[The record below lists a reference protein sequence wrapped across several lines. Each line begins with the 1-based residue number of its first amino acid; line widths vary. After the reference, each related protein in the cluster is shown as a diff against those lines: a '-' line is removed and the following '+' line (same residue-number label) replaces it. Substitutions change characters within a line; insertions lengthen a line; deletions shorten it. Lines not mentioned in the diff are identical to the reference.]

1 MNKNEGISYVGFV
14 TLLVFALLVSACA
27 PVKTYLPRPT
37 TQSPASVTNSA
48 AIPGTGNTL
57 QVVANDQTYD
67 GTNVVVAKVI
77 SQGPGWMAIHAQ
89 QAGHIGPVIG
99 YTHLNDGENDDVI
112 VKIDP
117 KQATPVLYAML
128 HIDAGKIGVYEFPGP
143 DVPAMQNGA
152 MVSPAFKATVGSTGP
167 TPSVTIRDQSVASGK
182 VFVDDV
188 VSKGPGWIAIHIQN
202 KDGTPGDEIGYAAV
216 KDGDNKGIFVTIDAS
231 KATPVLIAMLH
242 IDAGEIGMY
251 EYPGPDG
258 PVLVNGQMVGP
269 TFKSGPDMAQ
279 INATPQAATMAMGAT
294 NTPAAATTAAPLAPS
309 PTAGAGMAM
318 PTQPSN
324 GPQPMVKVS
333 DQQVQN
339 GMVKVD
345 EVVSNGPGWIVIYTM
360 NNNQVGT
367 PIGHAQVQNGDTKN
381 VMVQI
386 DASKATDTLY
396 AQLHVDAGKTGVYEY
411 PGPDAP
417 LMIGVQMIA
426 GQFKNLSAMAN
437 MPMPTQS
444 PSTPGITVQD
454 TPIHNGAIVIPQV
467 VAVGDTW
474 LVIHPRNPD
483 GSMGDYIGYALVH
496 DGVTK
501 NVVVRLDLTRTTR
514 VLFAMLH
521 ADVAKRA
528 TPNFPGADV
537 PVMVNGSII
546 LPSFHVVG
554 PLTGDVSL
562 KVGKDSNGSPLLAD
576 GLGMTLYMNLNDT
589 PGVSNCTGNCLT
601 NFKPLA
607 ASGAINMQD
616 GASISKV
623 GVIVRSDG
631 IRQVTYSGSP
641 LYYFNGDQN
650 PGDTKGQGVDGVWFL
665 ITP

>member
-1 MNKNEGISYVGFV
+1 MNKKEGISYIGFV
-14 TLLVFALLVSACA
+14 MLLVFALLVSACA
-27 PVKTYLPRPT
+27 QVKTYLPQAA
-37 TQSPASVTNSA
+37 TQAPSTASTP
-48 AIPGTGNTL
+48 AIPQTGSL

-67 GTNVVVAKVI
+67 GTNVVIAKVI
-77 SQGPGWMAIHAQ
+77 SKGPGWMAIHAQ
-89 QAGHIGPVIG
+89 LDGHIGPVIG
-99 YTHLNDGENDDVI
+99 YTHLNDGENDNVT

-117 KQATPVLYAML
+117 KQATPVMYAML
-128 HIDAGKIGVYEFPGP
+128 HVDAGKVGVYEFPGP

-152 MVSPAFKATVGSTGP
+152 MVSPAFKATVGQTGP
-167 TPSVTIRDQSVASGK
+167 TPSVTVRDQNVASGK
-182 VFVDDV
+182 VFVDQV
-188 VSKGPGWIAIHIQN
+188 VSKGPGWIAIHVQN
-202 KDGTPGDEIGYAAV
+202 PDGSPGEEIGYAAV
-216 KDGDNKGIFVTIDAS
+216 KDGVNNGVFVTIDPS

-242 IDAGEIGMY
+242 ADAGQIGMY
-251 EYPGPDG
+251 EYPGPDS

-269 TFKSGPDMAQ
+269 TFKSGP
-279 INATPQAATMAMGAT
+279 TMAMVTTG
-294 NTPAAATTAAPLAPS
+294 TPAAATAAPTTAPAAATVASS
-309 PTAGAGMAM
+309 PTASMNMATM
-318 PTQPSN
+318 APN
-324 GPQPMVKVS
+324 GPQPVVKVS
-333 DQQVQN
+333 DQQIQN

-345 EVVSNGPGWIVIYTM
+345 DVVSNGPGWIVIYTM

-367 PIGHAQVQNGDTKN
+367 PIGHTQVQNGDNKN

-386 DASKATDTLY
+386 DASKATDILY
-396 AQLHVDAGKTGVYEY
+396 AQLHVDAGKIGVFEY
-411 PGPDAP
+411 PGPDSP

-426 GQFKNLSAMAN
+426 GQFKNLSSMAN
-437 MPMPTQS
+437 MPMPTLA

-454 TPIHNGAIVIPQV
+454 QAIHNGAVVIPQV

-501 NVVVRLDLTRTTR
+501 NVVIRLDLTRTSR

-521 ADVAKRA
+521 TDVAKKNA
-528 TPNFPGADV
+528 PNFPGADA

-562 KVGKDSNGSPLLAD
+562 SVGKDSNGSPLLAD

-589 PGVSNCTGNCLT
+589 PGVSNCTGNCLA
-601 NFKPLA
+601 NFKPLE
-607 ASGAINMQD
+607 ASGAINTQ
-616 GASISKV
+616 GGVSISKV
-623 GVIVRSDG
+623 GVIVRPDG
-631 IRQVTYSGSP
+631 IRQVTYAGSP

-650 PGDTKGQGVDGVWFL
+650 PGDTKGQGLNGVWFL